1 LPNWIQNELLL
12 KGDPC
17 RIRKFLETT
26 MTRADAIKIGVRSGD
41 ANWMRVYDVNLNYG
55 TVDLGFLRI
64 RFETAWVP
72 PLPVLDLLKE
82 SFPDL
87 TFEFEWIDFDATFYE
102 RLETGKLELRES
114 NPEEHPHS
122 WNYPKVD
129 PYQFEQPQWLHS
141 SLRLLAIL
149 APPLVATAEASQKPF
164 TWYGRDIVD
173 AMLVLIPRLITAALA
188 AGDIPHR
195 EMVESLLRSCGYS
208 DFANCVA
215 KAQKNALTPP
225 KGTRSDEK

>member
-12 KGDPC
+12 KGDPR

-26 MTRADAIKIGVRSGD
+26 ITQPDAIKVGVEPGD
-41 ANWMRVYDVNLNYG
+41 ANWMGIHDVKVNYS
-55 TVDLGFLRI
+55 TVNLGFLRI
-64 RFETAWVP
+64 RFETAWIP
-72 PLPVLDLLKE
+72 PLPVLDRLKE

-87 TFEFEWIDFDATFYE
+87 TFEFEWIDFDATVYE
-102 RLETGKLELRES
+102 RVETNERES

-122 WNYPKVD
+122 WNYPNVD
-129 PYQFEQPQWLHS
+129 PYQFQQPQWLHS

-164 TWYGRDIVD
+164 TLYGRDIVD

-188 AGDIPHR
+188 DGDIPHR
-195 EMVESLLRSCGYS
+195 QLVESLLRSCGYG

-215 KAQKNALTPP
+215 RHKENTLGDGDAIMTE
-225 KGTRSDEK
+225 R